1 MFLVNCCGLSPD
13 DEDDSSIP
21 EKDVLEFPEA
31 PDPALLIVTTYTAD
45 NLLLGRKQVFWV
57 PISPT
62 AQWMSSE

>member
-1 MFLVNCCGLSPD
+1 MFLVNCGCLSPD

-21 EKDVLEFPEA
+21 GKDVIEFPDA
-31 PDPALLIVTTYTAD
+31 PDPALLIVITYTAD
-45 NLLLGRKQVFWV
+45 NLYLGRKQVSWV